1 MESFFNR
8 INQLKELSI
17 AERYLLIY
25 MYAKMT
31 DIYDELQ
38 KSMLSIELDT
48 GISGR
53 HVRTLTRSLQTKGY
67 LTINR
72 NSQESTGIDGANSYR
87 FTDKLYVH
95 LAMKKKLRN
104 K

>member
-1 MESFFNR
+1 
-8 INQLKELSI
+8 
-17 AERYLLIY
+17 

-48 GISGR
+48 GISSR
-53 HVRTLTRSLQTKGY
+53 HVRTLTRSLQIKGY

-72 NSQESTGIDGANSYR
+72 NSQEFSKKDGANSYE
-87 FTDKLYVH
+87 FTEKLH
-95 LAMKKKLRN
+95 SIL
-104 K
+104 

>member
-1 MESFFNR
+1 MESFFKS
-8 INQLKELSI
+8 INQLKNLSI

-25 MYAKMT
+25 MYANMT

-53 HVRTLTRSLQTKGY
+53 HVRTLTRSLQAKGY

-72 NSQESTGIDGANSYR
+72 NSQEFSGIDGANSYM

-95 LAMKKKLRN
+95 LSMKKKQGD